1 MKRQNEMIV
10 AWCKTHKG
18 ITSAEAL
25 FNLGI
30 GSLSRRICDLE
41 EAGYK
46 VIKTTEKGINRH
58 TGAPCRWIRY
68 HVSQTPLFGGIL

>member
-1 MKRQNEMIV
+1 MRRQNEMIV

-30 GSLSRRICDLE
+30 GSLSRRICDLQE
-41 EAGYK
+41 LGYSVKK
-46 VIKTTEKGINRH
+46 VTENGINRH
-58 TGAPCRWIRY
+58 TGAPARWTRY
-68 HVSQTPLFGGIL
+68 FVSQSVFEGLL